1 MRKSAETLVFILTF
15 LAGANRTLA
24 QWLSS
29 PGPEGGSVTSFAT
42 SGEFL
47 FAGTAAGVSRSTD
60 SGATWTPVNEGLT
73 SRSVWAL
80 AVCNEL
86 LFAGTYDGGVFRSGD
101 NGGSWSPVNDDLT
114 DTHVLALS
122 AHGDLLVAG
131 TLGGVFLTTTGG
143 TTWSAA
149 GPGMTDLHVRV
160 LAFRENTL
168 FAGTLGGGVFVSGD
182 GGASWSPGNEALA
195 GTSVLSLAF
204 LGSRIFVGT
213 YSGLFL
219 SPDNGN
225 SWKLIDPGGTQPS
238 AVRAD
243 AGMEVQAPKTIYALA
258 VLGADVFLGMHGE
271 GVFHTTDGGET
282 WDPFNGGLTN
292 LYINSIFV
300 HEANL
305 FVGFYGGGTA
315 RTPILRAVT
324 SVADA
329 SPGFQGAALL
339 EQNSPNPFN
348 GQTRIGF
355 GVPASGVVTL
365 TVFDLLGHEVATL
378 INRQM
383 AGGEYTTTFDS
394 GMLASGIYLCR
405 LTTGTSVWTRKMLLV
420 R

>member
-1 MRKSAETLVFILTF
+1 MRKRAEILIFILVFF
-15 LAGANRTLA
+15 AGANRTLA

-29 PGPEGGSVTSFAT
+29 PGPEGGSVTSFAA

-80 AVCNEL
+80 SVSNEY

-101 NGGSWSPVNDDLT
+101 NGGSWSAVNDDLR

-131 TLGGVFLTTTGG
+131 TLGGVYLTTTGG
-143 TTWSAA
+143 TTWNAA
-149 GPGMTDLHVRV
+149 GPGMTDVHIRT
-160 LAFRENTL
+160 LAFRENAL
-168 FAGTLGGGVFVSGD
+168 FAGTLGGGIFVSAD
-182 GGASWSPGNEALA
+182 SGASWTPGSATLSGA
-195 GTSVLSLAF
+195 SVLSLAF

-213 YSGLFL
+213 YGGLFL
-219 SPDNGN
+219 SPDNGH
-225 SWKLIDPGGTQPS
+225 SWDLIDPRASPPS
-238 AVRAD
+238 VLAD
-243 AGMEVQAPKTIYALA
+243 AGMGVQAPKTIYALA
-258 VLGADVFLGMHGE
+258 VRGAEVFLGMHGD
-271 GVFHTTDGGET
+271 GVFHTTDGGES
-282 WDPFNGGLTN
+282 WNPFNGGLTN

-305 FVGFYGGGTA
+305 FVGFYGGGMA
-315 RTPILRAVT
+315 RAPLPGGVT

-329 SPGFQGAALL
+329 SQGFQGAAML

-348 GQTRIGF
+348 GQTRIAF
-355 GVPASGVVTL
+355 RVPGSGVVTL
-365 TVFDLLGHEVATL
+365 RVFDLLGHEVAAL

-405 LTTGTSVWTRKMLLV
+405 LTSGASVSTKKMLLV

>member
-1 MRKSAETLVFILTF
+1 
-15 LAGANRTLA
+15 
-24 QWLSS
+24 
-29 PGPEGGSVTSFAT
+29 VTSFAANA
-42 SGEFL
+42 GFL

-80 AVCNEL
+80 AVCNGF

-101 NGGSWSPVNDDLT
+101 NGGSWSAVNDDLT
-114 DTHVLALS
+114 DTHVLALA

-131 TLGGVFLTTTGG
+131 TLGGVFLSTTGG
-143 TTWSAA
+143 TTWNAA

-160 LAFRENTL
+160 LAFRKDTL
-168 FAGTLGGGVFVSGD
+168 FAGTLGGGFFVSGN
-182 GGASWSPGNEALA
+182 GGTSWSPGNAALA

-219 SPDNGN
+219 SPDNGR
-225 SWKLIDPGGTQPS
+225 SWKLIDPRGTQPS
-238 AVRAD
+238 ALHAD
-243 AGMEVQAPKTIYALA
+243 AGMGVQAPKTIYALA
-258 VLGADVFLGMHGE
+258 VQGTDVFLGMHGE

-282 WDPFNGGLTN
+282 WDPFNGGLAN

-300 HEANL
+300 HETNL
-305 FVGFYGGGTA
+305 YVGFYGGGTA
-315 RTPILRAVT
+315 RMPIPRSVTP
-324 SVADA
+324 VADA
-329 SPGFQGAALL
+329 PPGFQGSAWL

-355 GVPASGVVTL
+355 RVPASGVVTL
-365 TVFDLLGHEVATL
+365 AVFDLLGHEVATL
-378 INRQM
+378 INREM
-383 AGGEYTTTFDS
+383 AGGVYTTTFDS
-394 GMLASGIYLCR
+394 GRLASGIYLCR
-405 LTTGTSVWTRKMLLV
+405 LTAGSSVSTRRMVLV

>member
-1 MRKSAETLVFILTF
+1 VRKRAQILFVIAVMLASAH
-15 LAGANRTLA
+15 RTPA
-24 QWLSS
+24 QWFSS
-29 PGPEGGSVTSFAT
+29 PGPEGGSVTSFAA
-42 SGEFL
+42 SAGFL

-60 SGATWTPVNEGLT
+60 SGATWAAVNEGLT

-80 AVCNEL
+80 AVCDEY

-101 NGGSWSPVNDDLT
+101 NGGSWSSVNDDLT

-143 TTWSAA
+143 TTWRAA

-160 LAFRENTL
+160 LAFRENAL
-168 FAGTLGGGVFVSGD
+168 FAGTLGGGIFVSGD
-182 GGASWSPGNEALA
+182 RGASWAPGNAALA
-195 GTSVLSLAF
+195 ATSVLSLAF

-219 SPDNGN
+219 SPDDGG
-225 SWKLIDPGGTQPS
+225 SWKLIDPAGTQPS
-238 AVRAD
+238 AVHAD

-258 VLGADVFLGMHGE
+258 VRGADVFLGMHGD

-282 WDPFNGGLTN
+282 WDPFNSGLTN
-292 LYINSIFV
+292 FYINSIFV

-305 FVGFYGGGTA
+305 FIGFYGGGTA
-315 RTPILRAVT
+315 RTPIPRSVT

-329 SPGFQGAALL
+329 SPGFQGAAML

-355 GVPASGVVTL
+355 RVPASGEVTL

-383 AGGEYTTTFDS
+383 AAGEHTTTFDS
-394 GMLASGIYLCR
+394 GRLASGIYLCR
-405 LTTGTSVWTRKMLLV
+405 LTAGASVWTRKMLLV